1 MKWLDECPT
10 SRQAGKAGSQAR
22 RQPGRRQSGRRR
34 WRQLP
39 SCFCVDRPGAC
50 TYCGGVADT
59 GQQQI
64 KQQSL
69 MPENNESATAAAAVA
84 AACIW
89 LISENEEKSCRNAKT
104 KWAAASAETEIAQWQ
119 PSWCVCVCVSQWYVL
134 VCWVKSTYLSFISH
148 SFMGSMC
155 MLQNSIWL
163 AVWNLKMNMLQ
174 AIHVCM
180 FLYVCVCMCV
190 FVWTAEFEDKAK
202 NQQWKSYCMLY
213 GFHIFA

>member
-22 RQPGRRQSGRRR
+22 RQSGRRR

-39 SCFCVDRPGAC
+39 SCFCVDRPSAC

-69 MPENNESATAAAAVA
+69 MPKNNESATA

-119 PSWCVCVCVSQWYVL
+119 PSWCVCVCVCVSQWYVL

-180 FLYVCVCMCV
+180 CVYVCVCICV

-213 GFHIFA
+213 DFHIFA